1 LQEQEV
7 AMNISNKRIIGLVM
21 LMTLAGCESPAS
33 IEQAESH
40 ANASVVKKCR
50 AHASS
55 LYLQSRARDEYI
67 ACLQANGVKT

>member
-1 LQEQEV
+1 MQALEFT
-7 AMNISNKRIIGLVM
+7 MDNKRIIGLAM
-21 LMTLAGCESPAS
+21 LLTLAGCESPAS

-40 ANASVVKKCR
+40 ASAVVVKKCR